1 MSGSRAFQGTL
12 LNDCLKMRP
21 VSFRDR
27 LITARNRESITNRFL
42 PPPVNPAPPD
52 VHLQNAK
59 PANPSEHSDTF
70 VCFAKR
76 VAPSVSLA

>member
-1 MSGSRAFQGTL
+1 
-12 LNDCLKMRP
+12 
-21 VSFRDR
+21 
-27 LITARNRESITNRFL
+27 

-76 VAPSVSLA
+76 VAPSVSLAFGPADGAKPEGTYYHSLGFGILGWSEGQRK